1 MVFPLNWPK
10 VVVLGE
16 SKAAGKKQHNEIQ
29 FLFMVICFGIVVEK
43 EPLSIRRTKT
53 PFCDIVPQNYRLC
66 QAVER
71 AVQTFL
77 GLNNCN
83 VLGMNKL

>member
-1 MVFPLNWPK
+1 LNWPK

-43 EPLSIRRTKT
+43 EPLSIRRMKT
-53 PFCDIVPQNYRLC
+53 PFCDMVQNTALVKRLNG
-66 QAVER
+66 QS
-71 AVQTFL
+71 
-77 GLNNCN
+77 
-83 VLGMNKL
+83 KLFWD